1 MKFTTKELDK
11 LVGGAIK
18 PDRVVMKSVDPSPEY
33 EMRMSTRRY
42 EDDIAFHNLLRNK
55 AQLQYV
61 DLDQRLPGPV
71 AALNDYR
78 PRNQTAFFQYVPH
91 HNMFPEHEL
100 VNRVE
105 QLYSGKGA
113 RHDHPKL
120 HQLFL
125 DSFSSHPE
133 LITMYN
139 R

>member
-1 MKFTTKELDK
+1 
-11 LVGGAIK
+11 
-18 PDRVVMKSVDPSPEY
+18 MKSVDPSPEY

-78 PRNQTAFFQYVPH
+78 PRNQTAYFQYVPH